1 MKHNSLLMLFLTGI
15 LLSACVGATTKPE
28 DYTTPSPAAVQQVS
42 PGATQL
48 ITATMEQIEPEATAT
63 LPATEPPT
71 PTAILPLTAP
81 TQAILVTPAR
91 EALVIDHRSIELFD
105 RIPEE
110 YIQAA
115 AGLRLLFRHAS
126 VGYNI
131 NEGLDCLMNKTQPR
145 PYFCDAGIA
154 PDQIVYDSKYNRS
167 NWVFEF
173 HAPPPGINPGWW
185 DKLTLFVERVVNPQ
199 PGEEYDVYGFKFGYV
214 DGIQGSAIDDEFFL
228 TQPGGTY
235 PNISA
240 LEELEARYPDKIF
253 VYWTMGLARIVGTPD
268 SQSFNQQMRQYAL
281 EHGKVLMDIAD
292 IESHTPDG
300 DACFLSA
307 DMELEVI
314 CPDYTTEKEG
324 GHLNALGSLRMA
336 KAMWVLMARL
346 AGWDGR

>member
-1 MKHNSLLMLFLTGI
+1 MKHKLLLILLTGI
-15 LLSACVGATTKPE
+15 LLSACAEATIKSE
-28 DYTTPSPAAVQQVS
+28 EYTTPSPTSVQQVS
-42 PGATQL
+42 PSAIQI
-48 ITATMEQIEPEATAT
+48 ITATMEQIQPEATAT

-71 PTAILPLTAP
+71 PKVTLPLKNSAKETLAN
-81 TQAILVTPAR
+81 PAR
-91 EALVIDHRSIELFD
+91 EALVIDHRSIEMFD

-145 PYFCDAGIA
+145 PFFCDAGIA
-154 PDQIVYDSKYNRS
+154 PDQIVYDSKYDRS

-185 DKLTLFVERVVNPQ
+185 DKLNLFVERVENPQ

-228 TQPGGTY
+228 TQAGGTY
-235 PNISA
+235 PNISV
-240 LEELEARYPDKIF
+240 LEALEARHPDKIF

-300 DACFLSA
+300 AACFASA
-307 DMELEVI
+307 DTELEVI
-314 CPDYTTEKEG
+314 CQDYTTEKEG

-346 AGWDGR
+346 AGWDGQ